1 MGVKQESK
9 KMTQKLYKET
19 FDKISDD
26 KRARILEAATTEFAD
41 KGFSAANI
49 NVIAKNAGI
58 SIGSMYNYFA
68 SKEDLFLTVFDDGY
82 KILESALIEVSNVE
96 GDIFDK
102 FEALIRTAQTTSK
115 KYQKLTQIYLD
126 STSEGLTH
134 LSRRLSRQFE
144 SITAQYYHEMLNK
157 AKAEGYIAG
166 DLDEKVTSFCLD
178 NLIVLLQF
186 SYASE
191 YFNERMKIFA
201 GDDAL
206 ENDEKIINGIMRF
219 IRGALSYTP
228 DK

>member
-1 MGVKQESK
+1 
-9 KMTQKLYKET
+9 MTQKLYKET

-26 KRARILEAATTEFAD
+26 KRARILEAATVEFAE
-41 KGFSAANI
+41 KGFTAANI

-68 SKEDLFLTVFDDGY
+68 SKEDLFLTVFDEGY
-82 KILESALIEVSNVE
+82 QLLEGVIIEVSNVE

-102 FEALIRTAQTTSK
+102 FEALIRTAQVISR

-134 LSRRLSRQFE
+134 LSRRLSRKFE
-144 SITAQYYHEMLNK
+144 SITAQYYHNMLK
-157 AKAEGYIAG
+157 SAKEEGIIAN
-166 DLDEKVTSFCLD
+166 DIDERVVSFCLD
-178 NLIVLLQF
+178 NMIVLLQF

-201 GDDAL
+201 GEDAL
-206 ENDEKIINGIMRF
+206 EDDEKVVQGIMRF
-219 IRGALSYTP
+219 IRGGLSELE
-228 DK
+228 KK

>member
-1 MGVKQESK
+1 
-9 KMTQKLYKET
+9 MTQKLYKET

-49 NVIAKNAGI
+49 NVIAKNASI

-82 KILESALIEVSNVE
+82 KILESALIEVSNVK

-102 FEALIRTAQTTSK
+102 FEALIRTAQTISK
-115 KYQKLTQIYLD
+115 ENKKLTQIYLD

-144 SITAQYYHEMLNK
+144 SITAQYYHEMLNQ
-157 AKAEGYIAG
+157 AKAEGYIAD

-206 ENDEKIINGIMRF
+206 ENDEKIISGIMRF
-219 IRGALSYTP
+219 IRGALSYQP

>member
-1 MGVKQESK
+1 
-9 KMTQKLYKET
+9 MTQKLYKET

-26 KRARILEAATTEFAD
+26 KRSRILEAATTEFAD

-49 NVIAKNAGI
+49 NIIAKNAGI

-68 SKEDLFLTVFDDGY
+68 SKEDLFLTVFDEGY
-82 KILESALIEVSNVE
+82 KLLETALIEVSNVE
-96 GDIFDK
+96 GDIFAK
-102 FEALIRTAQTTSK
+102 LEALIRTAQKTSR

-144 SITAQYYHEMLNK
+144 TITAHYYHEILNQ
-157 AKAEGYIAG
+157 AKAEGYISG
-166 DLDEKVTSFCLD
+166 DLDEKVTSFCID

-191 YFNERMKIFA
+191 YFTERMKIFA
-201 GDDAL
+201 GEDIL
-206 ENDEKIINGIMRF
+206 ENDDKIVKGIMRF

>member
-1 MGVKQESK
+1 
-9 KMTQKLYKET
+9 MTQKLYKET